1 MPSSTATITAEQ
13 RQAIHELVCLRLI
26 GISDLSKAIL
36 GRDFDTAERL
46 GLEFGEYLRLM
57 EDLGWQEDN
66 DRATFELTLPA
77 EDLIET
83 LKCLRAEAEGLF
95 TESPDERR
103 ATEEEEEAKARHR
116 LVIDT
121 CDELI
126 AGLDP
131 REGEAK

>member
-1 MPSSTATITAEQ
+1 MPSTATITAEQ

-36 GRDFDTAERL
+36 RRDFDTAERL
-46 GLEFGEYLRLM
+46 GLEFGKYLRLM
-57 EDLGWQEDN
+57 EDLDWKEKD
-66 DRATFELTLPA
+66 DRAAVDLTMPA
-77 EDLIET
+77 EDLTDT
-83 LKCLRAEAEGLF
+83 LSRMRAEAEGLL

-103 ATEEEEEAKARHR
+103 VTAEEEEAKARHR

-126 AGLDP
+126 VGPDS